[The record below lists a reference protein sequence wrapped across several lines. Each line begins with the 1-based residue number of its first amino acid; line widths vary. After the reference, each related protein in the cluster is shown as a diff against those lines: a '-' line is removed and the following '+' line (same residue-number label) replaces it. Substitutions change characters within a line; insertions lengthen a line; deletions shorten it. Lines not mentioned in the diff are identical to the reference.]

1 MNIQEIHNTKLM
13 ALDEVENYLEA
24 FRNYVLYTSIDD
36 KIVIAINKQYMSI
49 SFDYLSKIEY
59 ENEVIFLDE
68 ISFEN
73 LYKKA
78 LELKADKEMSAIQ
91 QEQEDATLT
100 DDDFS
105 VTDFLK
111 IRSDILTSEESAP
124 IIKFVN
130 SLFYQAI
137 KKNSSDIHI
146 EMNEFKAE
154 VKYRIDGVLVKQIEL
169 DKNIMSLVVSRIK
182 VISNLE
188 IGRAHV

>member
-49 SFDYLSKIEY
+49 SFDYLSKIKY

-91 QEQEDATLT
+91 QE
-100 DDDFS
+100 
-105 VTDFLK
+105 
-111 IRSDILTSEESAP
+111 
-124 IIKFVN
+124 
-130 SLFYQAI
+130 
-137 KKNSSDIHI
+137 
-146 EMNEFKAE
+146 
-154 VKYRIDGVLVKQIEL
+154 
-169 DKNIMSLVVSRIK
+169 
-182 VISNLE
+182 
-188 IGRAHV
+188 

>member
-24 FRNYVLYTSIDD
+24 FRNYVLYTSIYD

-49 SFDYLSKIEY
+49 SFDYLSKIKY

-68 ISFEN
+68 ISFDN
-73 LYKKA
+73 LYKKS

-100 DDDFS
+100 DYDFS

-124 IIKFVN
+124 ILYLTSALN
-130 SLFYQAI
+130 SFI
-137 KKNSSDIHI
+137 SICISD
-146 EMNEFKAE
+146 EFFFIA
-154 VKYRIDGVLVKQIEL
+154 
-169 DKNIMSLVVSRIK
+169 
-182 VISNLE
+182 
-188 IGRAHV
+188 